1 MTYRATRPP
10 QQGGWDL
17 LKDWASREFSR
28 VQQAFQKTPSLEQGE
43 FLPTFTFDTPG
54 DLSLSAYA
62 SQEGYYWLVGPL
74 LYFTMRLEVTPTYTT
89 ASGDARFGGL
99 PYPCVSSDLFLINAQ
114 ISNVNVTYPTS
125 RTDIVAYIDNAQ
137 NYLTFFGQGSATSA
151 DGLNTTHF
159 TSGATIGVV
168 RATGF
173 YPIK

>member
-17 LKDWASREFSR
+17 LKEWASREFTR

-43 FLPTFTFDTPG
+43 FLPTFTFETPG

-74 LYFTMRLEVTPTYTT
+74 LYFTMRMEVTPTYTT
-89 ASGDARFGGL
+89 ASGDALFGGL
-99 PYPCVSSDLFLINAQ
+99 PYPCVSGDLFMFSAQ
-114 ISNVNVTYPTS
+114 ISSPNVTFPTGK
-125 RTDIVAYIDNAQ
+125 TFALGYIGNGLDYAQIVA
-137 NYLTFFGQGSATSA
+137 QGSATGA
-151 DGLNTTHF
+151 TTLDTTHF
-159 TSGATIGVV
+159 TSGATTGVV
-168 RATGF
+168 RLTGF